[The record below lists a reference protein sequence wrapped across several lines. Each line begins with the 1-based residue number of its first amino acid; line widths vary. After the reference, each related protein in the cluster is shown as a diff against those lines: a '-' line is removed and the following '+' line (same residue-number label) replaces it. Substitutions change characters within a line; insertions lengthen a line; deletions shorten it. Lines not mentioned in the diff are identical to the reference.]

1 METDA
6 LGTQVSSRPQT
17 TSKTRMAWL
26 VRLLVLVPM
35 MDVRGFEVADDRGGR
50 TPPPYH
56 GPTRPAVQDVSVPGW
71 AHLSRC
77 ALNARAPRSPGPP
90 AIRPAPAPDPE
101 HRSVGPSMDSSAHG
115 AAIATD
121 FSHA

>member
-50 TPPPYH
+50 GGGTKK
-56 GPTRPAVQDVSVPGW
+56 
-71 AHLSRC
+71 
-77 ALNARAPRSPGPP
+77 
-90 AIRPAPAPDPE
+90 
-101 HRSVGPSMDSSAHG
+101 
-115 AAIATD
+115 
-121 FSHA
+121 

>member
-50 TPPPYH
+50 TPP
-56 GPTRPAVQDVSVPGW
+56 TMDRPDR
-71 AHLSRC
+71 RC
-77 ALNARAPRSPGPP
+77 RTSPSPAGLTCHAAP
-90 AIRPAPAPDPE
+90 
-101 HRSVGPSMDSSAHG
+101 
-115 AAIATD
+115 
-121 FSHA
+121 